1 MFRVYRNNALS
12 SPLRLPL
19 CDIFSTDRYSA
30 LLLTSI
36 KHILSIQAAQMPT
49 NRGSGSCRDIPAS
62 LMYENNSGV
71 FVRNEVSKTRGKA
84 GLCFNKVVWQRR
96 AAHTHIHIRKHT
108 HALTPDRARGGP
120 AAPGPQHLLSGIMHV
135 SFQML
140 PLSLNW
146 SGDLPVMRRPQI
158 MR

>member
-1 MFRVYRNNALS
+1 MFRVYRNNALN

-19 CDIFSTDRYSA
+19 CDIFSADRYFA
-30 LLLTSI
+30 LLLMSI
-36 KHILSIQAAQMPT
+36 KHILQTGARAHQT
-49 NRGSGSCRDIPAS
+49 CLDIPAS

-71 FVRNEVSKTRGKA
+71 FVWIEVSKTRGKT

-96 AAHTHIHIRKHT
+96 DAHAHIHICKHT
-108 HALTPDRARGGP
+108 HTHTLTPDRARGGA

-135 SFQML
+135 WFQML
-140 PLSLNW
+140 PLSLKW
-146 SGDLPVMRRPQI
+146 SGDLPVMQRPQI